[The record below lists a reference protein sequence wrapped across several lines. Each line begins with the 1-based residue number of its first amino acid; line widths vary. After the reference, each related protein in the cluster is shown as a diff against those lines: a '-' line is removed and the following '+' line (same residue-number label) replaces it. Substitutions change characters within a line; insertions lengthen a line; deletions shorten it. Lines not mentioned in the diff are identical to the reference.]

1 MKNVWILIL
10 GVLMG
15 LFVQTACSV
24 SPVAGMSPAVL
35 HQSTPETTQQLSNAV
50 AQALNVKRGMIYL
63 APDVF
68 TKNSQLIIERN
79 TQEPASMAGLNGR
92 LMGVPVIHRFALMK
106 RSGQCYL
113 VYQKTGK
120 PKWLKGL
127 ECHNSTE

>member
-92 LMGVPVIHRFALMK
+92 LMSMPVIHRFALMT

-113 VYQKTGK
+113 VYQKTGE
-120 PKWLKGL
+120 PKLLKDL
-127 ECHNSTE
+127 VCRDATE